1 MTMKQFERD
10 RPTRISEACRQG
22 ARNEAVCLD
31 SHLIFSGRTE
41 VLIRHGEHMY
51 RLRKTRQGKL
61 ILNK

>member
-10 RPTRISEACRQG
+10 RPTQISEAWHQT
-22 ARNEAVCLD
+22 ARNEPACLD
-31 SHLIFSGRTE
+31 SHVIFGGRTE